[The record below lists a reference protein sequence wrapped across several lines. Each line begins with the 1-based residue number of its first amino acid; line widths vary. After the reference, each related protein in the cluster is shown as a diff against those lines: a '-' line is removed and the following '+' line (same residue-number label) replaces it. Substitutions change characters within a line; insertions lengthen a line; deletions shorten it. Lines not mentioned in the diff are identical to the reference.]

1 MSLRRDGTAWR
12 RTPPQDLVDRLLARE
27 RSAPRAHR
35 GRAAPAGSAEAK
47 AEEGA
52 TRPGRRP
59 GRGDDLRR
67 AGQGRRLHGGGPPS
81 APYRTVQVAAYVP
94 PAGSRRA
101 GGPDGQR
108 PRSSTAGRREDFD
121 LACDMKRYD

>member
-1 MSLRRDGTAWR
+1 MPS
-12 RTPPQDLVDRLLARE
+12 QDLVDRLLARE

-35 GRAAPAGSAEAK
+35 GRAAPAGSAEGK

-67 AGQGRRLHGGGPPS
+67 AGQGRRLYGGGPPS
-81 APYRTVQVAAYVP
+81 APHRTGEVAGYVP
-94 PAGSRRA
+94 PAGSPCA
-101 GGPDGQR
+101 GGPDGPRPPTLPPR
-108 PRSSTAGRREDFD
+108 PRAE
-121 LACDMKRYD
+121 LP